1 MDGFALFALEAG
13 PDQLHI
19 TARIEPEGGAAVAAN
34 ACAAIASV
42 LDARGMRVLGERA
55 FGTIDYYPVYA
66 AARDKLPHFGSGPF
80 SYVEG
85 APPWGNGLGG
95 IQIHA
100 VRPAAGDGFRVLE
113 DAGGPRGRVW
123 ERDGASY
130 VHLTGIGGLP
140 QGGRGEQAAAMFGEV
155 ERLLGSCSAGMHDLV
170 RTWIWLDG
178 ISEGYDRLNGAR
190 TARFRSSGL
199 IPASGKEPPAYL
211 PASTCVGA
219 RTPAGGFCS
228 ADGLAVTGA
237 VRVVPLAGGL
247 QPPAWGYGSAFSRGI
262 CLEEKEC
269 RQLFVSGTAAIDG
282 EGRSLHPGD
291 VRAQVEETFDVV
303 RSLIA
308 AEGAG
313 FRDIRSATIYLKR
326 GADLEVYDTVARRWG
341 LGELPAVVVVADIC
355 RDELLFEMDA
365 LAVVGGKGSGT

>member
-1 MDGFALFALEAG
+1 
-13 PDQLHI
+13 
-19 TARIEPEGGAAVAAN
+19 
-34 ACAAIASV
+34 
-42 LDARGMRVLGERA
+42 
-55 FGTIDYYPVYA
+55 
-66 AARDKLPHFGSGPF
+66 
-80 SYVEG
+80 
-85 APPWGNGLGG
+85 
-95 IQIHA
+95 
-100 VRPAAGDGFRVLE
+100 
-113 DAGGPRGRVW
+113 
-123 ERDGASY
+123 
-130 VHLTGIGGLP
+130 
-140 QGGRGEQAAAMFGEV
+140 MFGEV

>member
-19 TARIEPEGGAAVAAN
+19 SARIEPEGGAAVAAN

-55 FGTIDYYPVYA
+55 FGTLDLYPAYA
-66 AARDKLPHFGSGPF
+66 AAREKLPHFGPGPF

-85 APPWGNGLGG
+85 APPWGNGLAG
-95 IQIHA
+95 IQVHA
-100 VRPAAGDGFRVLE
+100 VRPAAGDGFRVLG
-113 DAGGPRGRVW
+113 DGGGPRGRVW
-123 ERDGASY
+123 ERGDATY
-130 VHLTGIGGLP
+130 VHLAGIHGFVR
-140 QGGRGEQAAAMFGEV
+140 GGREEEAAAMFGEM
-155 ERLLGSCSAGMHDLV
+155 ERLLGACSVRMRDLV

-190 TARFRSSGL
+190 TARFRSAGL
-199 IPASGKEPPAYL
+199 IPVSGQEPPAYL

-228 ADGLAVTGA
+228 SDGLAVTGD

-262 CLEEKEC
+262 CLEDKDC
-269 RQLFVSGTAAIDG
+269 RRLFVSGTAAIDG

-291 VRAQVEETFDVV
+291 VRAQVEETFEVV

-313 FRDIRSATIYLKR
+313 FGDIRSATIYLKR

-365 LAVVGGKGSGT
+365 LAVVGGKGSGR